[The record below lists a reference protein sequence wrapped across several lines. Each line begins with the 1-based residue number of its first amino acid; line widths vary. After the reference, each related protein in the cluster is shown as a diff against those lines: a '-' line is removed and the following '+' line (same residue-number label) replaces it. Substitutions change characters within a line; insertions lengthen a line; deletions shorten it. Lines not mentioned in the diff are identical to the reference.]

1 METGLHGVQK
11 IEFHS
16 GHCRYVV
23 RAKAGGRQTTHD
35 ATGRAPKSAGASL
48 RRYNEQALQ
57 EVCSHQVQQMLAV
70 DIRSCSPLGVL
81 AHIVGKGICM
91 LNLTRPQMKAIMLGT
106 SLLFVWVNFSFFWF

>member
-1 METGLHGVQK
+1 VETGLHGVQK
-11 IEFHS
+11 IELHS

-70 DIRSCSPLGVL
+70 DIRSLSPLGGL
-81 AHIVGKGICM
+81 AHIM
-91 LNLTRPQMKAIMLGT
+91 LVRG
-106 SLLFVWVNFSFFWF
+106 FVCSIGQDHR